1 MDRNMKKHIIEIVA
15 FAIILYCAITHLN
28 VVWGFVC
35 SVLGLLMPFILGG
48 AIAFVVNV
56 PMKQIEKYLFR
67 NNQKLQTM
75 KRTVS
80 YILTLIV
87 VAGILTLAMTVVIPE
102 LVRTAKALTSQVPAA
117 VEAVQGWFHENAE
130 KLPSV
135 AAFIEESEF
144 DIASISAKATDLLQ
158 SVATGIL
165 SSSFSL
171 VGSVVSGIVSFL
183 IGVVFSVYV
192 LFQKEKLSVQAKKIL
207 YALLPEKRLISL
219 YPELELAC
227 GELAGVDGFA
237 YPEQLYGVKIPIS
250 EEEQQMVRDYIK
262 ETYRFTPSMVFVTKP
277 FSFSQFVHW
286 NVLKGQIPILME
298 KELDKIRRVTEE
310 KRQRM
315 IHGFL

>member
-1 MDRNMKKHIIEIVA
+1 MLPGGDILRDRTHVCVYSQPGKH
-15 FAIILYCAITHLN
+15 
-28 VVWGFVC
+28 
-35 SVLGLLMPFILGG
+35 
-48 AIAFVVNV
+48 
-56 PMKQIEKYLFR
+56 
-67 NNQKLQTM
+67 
-75 KRTVS
+75 
-80 YILTLIV
+80 
-87 VAGILTLAMTVVIPE
+87 
-102 LVRTAKALTSQVPAA
+102 
-117 VEAVQGWFHENAE
+117 
-130 KLPSV
+130 
-135 AAFIEESEF
+135 
-144 DIASISAKATDLLQ
+144 
-158 SVATGIL
+158 
-165 SSSFSL
+165 
-171 VGSVVSGIVSFL
+171 
-183 IGVVFSVYV
+183 
-192 LFQKEKLSVQAKKIL
+192 
-207 YALLPEKRLISL
+207 ALLPEKRLISL